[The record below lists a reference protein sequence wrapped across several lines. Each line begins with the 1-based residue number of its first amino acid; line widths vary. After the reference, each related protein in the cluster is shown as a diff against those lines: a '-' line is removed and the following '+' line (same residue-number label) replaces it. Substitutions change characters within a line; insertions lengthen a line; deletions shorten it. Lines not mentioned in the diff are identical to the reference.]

1 MRSRPWTETE
11 IMRLEIQI
19 GGFDGLQFL
28 DAFVGQM
35 ETAADSAS
43 RLADAQRT
51 LGTVLKNQMEDLRR
65 QGQAVRDLADPWE
78 RLARAKERY
87 NEALKSGDYSQMRS
101 AKYQLAMAQN
111 SADQAQ
117 NVVHGESKPIGQQV
131 KSYLFNQLLK
141 RTGLEEIHASGSGGQ
156 ILSKMMTGFKAKGF
170 NKLAGLF
177 GRGAAGVAPAGG
189 AAAVGAE
196 GAAAAGAGAAGASAA
211 GGAGMAI
218 AGTGAVAAL
227 GPIGIAVLALIVHF
241 ELLKAAVQAVWEA
254 ANQAAQAL
262 SQVAAGR
269 FVSGGTPDEQAK
281 LNAIGGLVGMGPEEI
296 SDVARNFGENLSTNP
311 KARAEAA
318 ARGISAF
325 GGPYGDQND
334 ARRLLEAIERIRA
347 EPNQFAAKSLS
358 RKLDLPDELAS
369 QIYLQSDES
378 WARLKQSV
386 TARSPQEEKLG
397 VEFMA
402 ELQIFRNNLDSIVNM
417 ITSKTLPQL
426 LFGMK
431 LFNKFMGV
439 MRDGVKVVVDYLM
452 NIPFVKNLI
461 DRIAGDNEKR
471 QQSAIEQNTQAVQ
484 RLTDALEDGVYGDA
498 AAAAR
503 RAVPRGMEA
512 WRTFDKNA
520 YGQRMMVGGIAL

>member
-1 MRSRPWTETE
+1 MRSSPWTETE

-43 RLADAQRT
+43 RLADAQRS
-51 LGTVLKNQMEDLRR
+51 LGTVLKSQMEDLRR

-101 AKYQLAMAQN
+101 AKYQLAMAQG

-131 KSYLFNQLLK
+131 KSHLFNQLLK
-141 RTGLEEIHASGSGGQ
+141 RTGLEEIHSSGAGGQ
-156 ILSKMMTGFKAKGF
+156 ILSKMISGIKAKGF

-177 GRGAAGVAPAGG
+177 GRGAAGAAQAGT
-189 AAAVGAE
+189 AVTGAE
-196 GAAAAGAGAAGASAA
+196 GAAVAGAGAAGASAA

-241 ELLKAAVQAVWEA
+241 ELLEAAVQAVWEA
-254 ANQAAQAL
+254 ANQAADAL
-262 SQVAAGR
+262 SKVASGR
-269 FVSGGTPDEQAK
+269 FVSGGNPQEQAH
-281 LNAIGGLVGMGPEEI
+281 LNAIGSMIGMGPNEI
-296 SDVARNFGENLSTNP
+296 SEVARNFGEAVTTDPSA
-311 KARAEAA
+311 KAEAA
-318 ARGISAF
+318 RIGINPH
-325 GGPYGDQND
+325 GGGYGDQND
-334 ARRLLEAIERIRA
+334 ARRLLKALEDIRA
-347 EPNQFAAKSLS
+347 QPNQFAAKAQA
-358 RKLDLPDELAS
+358 RKLKFDEGVAS
-369 QIYLQSDES
+369 QVYNLNDDT
-378 WARLKQSV
+378 WKRLTGSV
-386 TARSPQEEKLG
+386 LPRSPQEEKLG

-402 ELQIFRNNLDSIVNM
+402 ELQIFRNNLDSVVNM
-417 ITSKTLPQL
+417 ITSKTLPHL
-426 LFGMK
+426 LFGMR
-431 LFNKFMGV
+431 LFNKFMGT
-439 MRDGVKVVVDYLM
+439 MRDGLKYVVDYLM
-452 NIPFVKNLI
+452 NIPFVKNLV

-471 QQSAIEQNTQAVQ
+471 QQTAVEQNTEAVR
-484 RLTDALEDGVYGDA
+484 RLTDTLEDGVYGDA

-503 RAVPRGMEA
+503 RALPKGMEA
-512 WRTFDKNA
+512 WRTYDSNA
-520 YGQRMMVGGIAL
+520 YGQRLQLGGIAL